1 MNTTKVSR
9 YQLQFDDAHNELTF
23 QQCNDVLFQLQRE
36 MMQMANRTVQLY
48 WEFSGYQSDYKKRFD
63 AYPDKEQLLDDL
75 KYSNLRSYVYAVISK
90 EFYKNNTGNVS
101 LLQQN
106 VDKRYKENKK
116 DIQMGRRSI
125 DSYKATIPISLHKKS
140 IQLTKEQDGFFVK
153 LSLLSNVYKK
163 ELGLKDGKLRFRLL
177 FGKSY
182 SSVQILED
190 ILSGKYHHTSS
201 SLVCRNGKWFLNLGY
216 AFESTEPELLESRV
230 LGIDLGVV
238 KPLVFACNEFPMGED
253 KDISDDV
260 IQPVRNQMMAR
271 RRALGRQTKYCA
283 DGSIGHG
290 VHTRTKALEKL
301 KQKEANFRDRINHQY
316 SRYVVDLAVKYR
328 CKTIQMEDLTG
339 ISKENTFLKNWPYY
353 DLQTKIE
360 YKAKEK
366 GIRVVKIDPK
376 YTSQRCSK
384 CGFIAKENRPDQATF
399 KCKACGYGLNADKNA
414 AQNIAQPGIEE
425 IIRQEMK
432 KNKQK

>member
-1 MNTTKVSR
+1 M
-9 YQLQFDDAHNELTF
+9 
-23 QQCNDVLFQLQRE
+23 LFQLQRE
-36 MMQMANRTVQLY
+36 MMQMANRIVQLR
-48 WEFSGYQSDYKKRFD
+48 WEFSGYESDYKKKFD
-63 AYPDKEQLLDDL
+63 VYPDKAQRQEALNDTGIQTYIYHTL
-75 KYSNLRSYVYAVISK
+75 VK
-90 EFYKNNTGNVS
+90 EFYKNNTGNLSS
-101 LLQQN
+101 LLQDVNNRYNQN
-106 VDKRYKENKK
+106 EK
-116 DIQMGRRSI
+116 DVRLGKRSI
-125 DSYKATIPISLHKKS
+125 DSYKATLPIALHKKS

-153 LSLLSNVYKK
+153 LSLLSNAYKK

-238 KPLVFACNEFPMGED
+238 KPLVVACNEFQMGED
-253 KDISDDV
+253 KDIPNNE
-260 IQPVRNQMMAR
+260 IQAFRDQMMAR

-283 DGSIGHG
+283 DSNIGHG
-290 VHTRTKALEKL
+290 VRTRTKALEKL

-399 KCKACGYGLNADKNA
+399 LCKACGYGLNADKNA
-414 AQNIAQPGIEE
+414 ARNIAQPGIEE